1 MIWKGALQFF
11 NDVSGLSLIN
21 FDTEEVSSWKLLQ
34 GFVDLMSNTDILQFN
49 MLCEIRMSI
58 FWICNE
64 QYTIVRYI
72 IDYLLK
78 IKILKKC
85 TIIINKCYLINA
97 SCFGGKPSKTRANKI
112 EIWLENPLA
121 ASLPKRVSKKN

>member
-78 IKILKKC
+78 
-85 TIIINKCYLINA
+85 N
-97 SCFGGKPSKTRANKI
+97 
-112 EIWLENPLA
+112 
-121 ASLPKRVSKKN
+121 